1 MERFLTVGQQVLAL
15 FILIFIGLV
24 CGKKGILSE
33 TVARALADLTLL
45 IATPCVIVESFMR
58 EVAPEKFVWLGV
70 AALAAL
76 AVHGL
81 SILLARLAVRDK
93 DESRR
98 RVLRFGVVFSN
109 AGYMS
114 IPLQKA
120 LLGEDGVLVG
130 AAYLVVFNLVLWS
143 YGLLEMSG
151 DRRSLSVKKLVF
163 NPGMIGLA
171 VGMLVFLLPFS
182 LPETL
187 AVPIRSLSA
196 LNTPLPMLVI
206 GYYLGKT
213 DLKQA
218 LRDRGAYV
226 AAGLRL
232 AVLPLLSLGGMWL
245 CGIRGTVLI
254 SCMIAVC
261 APAAAA
267 TTMFATRYS
276 QDTAL
281 SVNLVSLTTLLSAV
295 TMPLIVGLAQILA

>member
-15 FILIFIGLV
+15 FILIFTGFI
-24 CGKKGILSE
+24 CGKKDILNE

-81 SILLARLAVRDK
+81 SILLARLTIRDK
-93 DESRR
+93 VESRR

-151 DRRSLSVKKLVF
+151 QRSSLSVKKLVL

-171 VGMLVFLLPFS
+171 AGLLVFFLPFS
-182 LPETL
+182 LPEML
-187 AVPIRSLSA
+187 AAPIRSLSA

-218 LRDRGAYV
+218 LRDRGAYT

-232 AVLPLLSLGGMWL
+232 VALPMLSLGGMWL

-295 TMPLIVGLAQILA
+295 TMPLIVGLTQILA

>member
-15 FILIFIGLV
+15 FILIFTGFI
-24 CGKKGILSE
+24 CGKKGILNE
-33 TVARALADLTLL
+33 TVTRALADLTLL

-58 EVAPEKFVWLGV
+58 EVAPEKFVWLGA

-76 AVHGL
+76 AIQGV
-81 SILLARLAVRDK
+81 SILLARLTIRDK
-93 DESRR
+93 VESRR

-114 IPLQKA
+114 FPLQKA

-130 AAYLVVFNLVLWS
+130 AAYLVMFNLVLWS
-143 YGLLEMSG
+143 YGLLEISG
-151 DRRSLSVKKLVF
+151 ERSSLSVKKLVL

-171 VGMLVFLLPFS
+171 AGLLVFFLPFS
-182 LPETL
+182 LPEML
-187 AVPIRSLSA
+187 AAPIRSLSA

-218 LRDRGAYV
+218 LRDRGAYM

-232 AVLPLLSLGGMWL
+232 VALPMLSLGGMWL

-267 TTMFATRYS
+267 TTMFATRYG

>member
-15 FILIFIGLV
+15 FILIFIGV
-24 CGKKGILSE
+24 ICGKKGILQE
-33 TVARALADLTLL
+33 NAVRTLADLTLL
-45 IATPCVIVESFMR
+45 IATPCVIVESFLR
-58 EVAPEKFVWLGV
+58 EVEAEKLLWLGV
-70 AALAAL
+70 AALAAV
-76 AVHGL
+76 AVHLL
-81 SILLARLAVRDK
+81 SILAARLAVRDEK
-93 DESRR
+93 EARR

-171 VGMLVFLLPFS
+171 AGLVVFLLPFP
-182 LPETL
+182 LPEVF
-187 AVPIRSLSA
+187 AVPIRGLSA

-206 GYYLGKT
+206 GYYLGQT

-218 LRDRGAYV
+218 LRDKQAYW

-232 AVLPLLSLGGMWL
+232 VVLPLLSLAGMWL
-245 CGIRGTVLI
+245 CGLRGTVLV
-254 SCMIAVC
+254 SCMIAVS
-261 APAAAA
+261 APVAAA
-267 TTMFATRYS
+267 TTMFATRYG
-276 QDTAL
+276 QDTAR
-281 SVNLVSLTTLLSAV
+281 SVTLVSLSTLFSAL
-295 TMPLIVGLAQILA
+295 TMPLIVGLAQLIA